1 MKNKYSLLSIVL
13 LSALIVLLVS
23 CKKSDD
29 DSDTSGTRSAS
40 FKIAGTSYTVTKHYI
55 GIFNDNGTIDNTM
68 TLTATDGSMIEFNF
82 TGSSP
87 ATYTLQSYSDAY
99 YKNTAGKQYNS
110 TSGELI
116 VTSYTIGDFYV
127 ATGTFH
133 FKAKA
138 IAAPIDSLEITDGVF
153 TNASNEF

>member
-1 MKNKYSLLSIVL
+1 MKKIIYLFSSALLSMIIVF
-13 LSALIVLLVS
+13 LVS
-23 CKKSDD
+23 CKNNDD
-29 DSDTSGTRSAS
+29 DSDNNGTRSAS
-40 FKIAGTSYTVTKHYI
+40 FKISGTTYTVTKPYI
-55 GIFNDNGTIDNTM
+55 GIFNDNGTIENTM

-87 ATYTLQSYSDAY
+87 ATYTLQSFSDAY
-99 YKNTAGKQYNS
+99 YKNAAGKQYNS
-110 TSGELI
+110 KSGELL
-116 VTSYTIGDFYV
+116 VTSYNIDEFYV

-133 FKAKA
+133 FWAKA